1 MSEETA
7 GYQVG
12 KNLLLNNKMRARR
25 YYTAETDSL
34 FQAPSAEDCEK
45 AIELLNKAVDLNS
58 DFSES
63 ALFREDLW
71 YYLLKSFGWGH
82 NNTTYKKYLDSP
94 AWKMKRDKV
103 IQRDGGLCVCGAQ
116 ATQVHHKN
124 YDNIGKEPLEELVAL
139 CEDCHNRVH
148 HLREQHV
155 RKQSPFKKA
164 FIAYID
170 RESDIL
176 QHADFGTGESPNYV
190 AYESGY
196 QKENG
201 YHPIWISAWI
211 PPTHNEI
218 AAVIAVRSDSRYFR
232 SHYKKFEE
240 HKGRIEKVFSFA
252 EIKPKQANDKIYH
265 LRVVKE
271 GIDLTQ
277 AAEWDTGCRWL
288 RENLEKLYWVLRGY
302 DTFGGDTAAS
312 TEKLEG

>member
-12 KNLLLNNKMRARR
+12 KTPLLNDRMRARS
-25 YYTAETDSL
+25 YYAAAVSL
-34 FQAPSAEDCEK
+34 FQTPSASDCEK
-45 AIELLNKAVDLNS
+45 AIELLNEAVDLHS
-58 DFSES
+58 DFSEAS
-63 ALFREDLW
+63 LFREDLW

-94 AWKMKRDKV
+94 AWQVKRDKV
-103 IQRDGGLCVCGAQ
+103 IQRDGGHCVCGAQ

-124 YDNIGKEPLEELVAL
+124 YDHIGKEPLEELVAL

-148 HLREQHV
+148 QAREQYV
-155 RKQSPFKKA
+155 MKQSPFKKA
-164 FIAYID
+164 FIAYVD
-170 RESDIL
+170 RESAIL
-176 QHADFGTGESPNYV
+176 QRADFGPGESPDYV

-201 YHPIWISAWI
+201 YHEIWLAAWI
-211 PPTHNEI
+211 PANRNDI
-218 AAVIAVRSDSRYFR
+218 AAVIAIRYDSRYFG

-240 HKGRIEKVFSFA
+240 HKRRIEKVFSFE
-252 EIKPKQANDKIYH
+252 EIKPKKANDKIFH
-265 LRVVKE
+265 LRVVKK

-277 AAEWDTGCRWL
+277 EAERDAGFRFL
-288 RENLEKLYWVLRGY
+288 RETLEKLYWVFRVHDASGW
-302 DTFGGDTAAS
+302 DTAAS